1 MQPWIRIRNQL
12 YRRLEA
18 HVRLLLGKESPGLAR
33 YRQEYDKEFV
43 RRPRVSSREELVGE
57 LARCEILLIGDFHA
71 LQQSQK
77 AQLRVLK
84 SIPSSRPVLLAV
96 EFLEARHQKFVDR
109 FLEGHLSERDFLKAV
124 QWQKSWGFP
133 WEYYRP
139 LLRWA
144 QKRKVRVVGL
154 NKKGPGRSA
163 LTLKQRDSFA
173 ARIIAGLRHK
183 HPEALVACIYGD
195 LHLASGHLPRQIRAQ
210 RGLQKSRLLTIFQ
223 NSEKFYFQLLEKEL
237 ELEVDVVRMS
247 KDQFCLL
254 NVPPW
259 VKWQNYLL
267 FLENHVDREIRE
279 DSDFQ
284 DEVHNHLQ
292 ILEHDL
298 SVTVPEGSFSV
309 VSAQDRGFWDQILK
323 IFLERD
329 RKWIEGWIEKGA
341 SFYIPELHSAFL
353 SRATVNHT
361 AQLAMAV
368 LHAHLS
374 GWSKTPT
381 RMPEDFLKLIW
392 IETVQYFGTKLINPK
407 RKTDT
412 LQDIKAALAV
422 RLPDDLGK
430 EALQLALQQKMN
442 ELLVLSGR
450 RGPRP
455 MAKPRRVGSSIEA
468 ARLLGG
474 MLGEKLFLGYRRKVL
489 SKDTL
494 ISLFRRPVESET
506 FELFYYEVLDLIE
519 SLPEPFLSKTEKL

>member
-1 MQPWIRIRNQL
+1 M
-12 YRRLEA
+12 
-18 HVRLLLGKESPGLAR
+18 RLLLGKESPGLVR
-33 YRQEYDKEFV
+33 YRQEYDKEFS

-57 LARCEILLIGDFHA
+57 LGRCDVLLIGDFHA

-84 SIPSSRPVLLAV
+84 SVPADKPLILAV
-96 EFLEARHQKFVDR
+96 EFFEARHQKAIDR
-109 FLEGHLSERDFLKAV
+109 YLSGHLAERDFLKTV

-133 WEYYRP
+133 WEHYRP
-139 LLRWA
+139 ILRWA

-154 NKKGPGRSA
+154 NKKTSNRSA
-163 LTLKQRDSFA
+163 LTLKQRDVFA
-173 ARIIAGLRHK
+173 AKVVADLRRK
-183 HPEALVACIYGD
+183 NPGTMVACIYGD
-195 LHLASGHLPRQIRAQ
+195 LHLASNHLPRQIRAQ
-210 RGLQKSRLLTIFQ
+210 SALKKDRLLTIFQ
-223 NSEKFYFQLLEKEL
+223 NSERLYFQLLEKEL

-267 FLENHVDREIRE
+267 FLENHLDREIRE

-298 SVTVPEGSFSV
+298 NVKVPEGSFSV
-309 VSAQDRGFWDQILK
+309 VSAQDRGFWDQILRT
-323 IFLERD
+323 FAERD
-329 RKWIEGWIEKGA
+329 RKFIEGWIEKGA
-341 SFYIPELHSAFL
+341 SFYVPELQSAFL
-353 SRATVNHT
+353 ARATVNHT
-361 AQLAMAV
+361 AQLATAV

-392 IETVQYFGTKLINPK
+392 LETVQYFGTKLINPK

-412 LQDIKAALAV
+412 LQDIKSALAV

-442 ELLVLSGR
+442 ELLVLAGQR
-450 RGPRP
+450 KPRVL
-455 MAKPRRVGSSIEA
+455 AKPRRVGSSIEA

-489 SKDTL
+489 SKETL
-494 ISLFRRPVESET
+494 LNLFRRPVEAES

-519 SLPEPFLSKTEKL
+519 SLPEPFLSKNEKL